1 MRFWD
6 TSALVPLFVRETK
19 SQEMQ
24 EVYAA
29 DEDVLAWWAT
39 EVECAAALARRGRLG
54 GPRHEI
60 EDGFARLAA
69 IVGRWTEVEPGRAL
83 RQTARRLV
91 RVHDLRAADAF
102 QLAAAATAAEGV
114 ELVTLDERL
123 AIAARRE
130 GLPVLG
136 V

>member
-6 TSALVPLFVRETK
+6 ASALVPLLVRETK

-39 EVECAAALARRGRLG
+39 EVECASALARRGRLG
-54 GPRHEI
+54 APRREI

-69 IVGRWTEVEPGRAL
+69 IVPRWTEVGPGQLL

-102 QLAAAATAAEGV
+102 QLAAALTAATGLEI
-114 ELVTLDERL
+114 VTLDDKL
-123 AIAARRE
+123 ALAARLE
-130 GLPVLG
+130 GFAVLG